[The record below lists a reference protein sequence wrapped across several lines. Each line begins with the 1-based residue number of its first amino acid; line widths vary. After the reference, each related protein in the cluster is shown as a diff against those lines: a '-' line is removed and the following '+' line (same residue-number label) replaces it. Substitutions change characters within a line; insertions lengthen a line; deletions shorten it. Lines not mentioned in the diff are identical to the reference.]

1 MYMKLKTIKA
11 VAKRFK
17 HTKTSKLRHRKSGQ
31 DHFNAGETGKTTR
44 SKRKD
49 SGLLPKYEKGI
60 KKMMPYK

>member
-1 MYMKLKTIKA
+1 MKLKTIKA

-17 HTKTSKLRHRKSGQ
+17 ITPTNKLRHRKAGQ

-49 SGLLPKYEKGI
+49 SDLLPKYERGI

>member
-1 MYMKLKTIKA
+1 MKLKSIKA
-11 VAKRFK
+11 VTKRFK
-17 HTKTSKLRHRKSGQ
+17 ITPKGKLRHRKAGQ

-49 SGLLPKYEKGI
+49 SDLLPKYERGI

>member
-1 MYMKLKTIKA
+1 MKLKTVKA

-17 HTKTSKLRHRKSGQ
+17 HTKTSKLRHRKAGQ
-31 DHFNAGETGKTTR
+31 DHFNARERSKVTR

-49 SGLLPKYEKGI
+49 SGLTPKYEKGI